1 MISGIQSKPNNKTYT
16 YFISCSSRNK
26 NNGKSLNQDDIQIQ
40 NIDETNEIS
49 ISLEVNPANSGR
61 DHPQGEYKP
70 NNESPSENFAN
81 NHLSL
86 PSSRKGKEVATKD
99 MTRSKNDI
107 YDFGTNANSLSPNR
121 VRFNLKNS
129 FREFFYLDDD
139 DTKDRKMPQKQRLRK
154 LSPASLGSPYGN
166 WKKRKRIRKTS
177 EQRNKEL
184 FDKKADKSIRSSV
197 LCIYI
202 AVTFF
207 ILTMPSNI
215 RGSVIPID
223 KHHFFWNDDVV
234 ALTNF
239 FEGLNYSCNFLIYC
253 VANSIIRKQ
262 YKNDVG
268 IFVAFFVNLKQRIIN
283 VFMR

>member
-1 MISGIQSKPNNKTYT
+1 M
-16 YFISCSSRNK
+16 
-26 NNGKSLNQDDIQIQ
+26 NQDNIQ
-40 NIDETNEIS
+40 NQNINETNEIS
-49 ISLEVNPANSGR
+49 ISLEFNSANFDK
-61 DHPQGEYKP
+61 DHQQGEHKS
-70 NNESPSENFAN
+70 NNECQSQNSSNY
-81 NHLSL
+81 HLSL
-86 PSSRKGKEVATKD
+86 PSSRKEKEGAAKD
-99 MTRSKNDI
+99 MTMSKNDSNH
-107 YDFGTNANSLSPNR
+107 FGPNFNSLSPNR

-139 DTKDRKMPQKQRLRK
+139 DTKDRKIPQKQRLRK

-202 AVTFF
+202 AITFF
-207 ILTMPSNI
+207 VLTMPSNI

-223 KHHFFWNDDVV
+223 KHIFFWNDDVV

-239 FEGLNYSCNFLIYC
+239 LEGLNYSCNFLIYC

-262 YKNDVG
+262 YKND
-268 IFVAFFVNLKQRIIN
+268 INTCLAFFVNLKQRIIN

>member
-1 MISGIQSKPNNKTYT
+1 MNQENIQS
-16 YFISCSSRNK
+16 
-26 NNGKSLNQDDIQIQ
+26 Q
-40 NIDETNEIS
+40 NIDESNEIS
-49 ISLEVNPANSGR
+49 ISLELNPANVDKEHQR
-61 DHPQGEYKP
+61 EENKLH
-70 NNESPSENFAN
+70 NESPLENSSEY
-81 NHLSL
+81 HLSV
-86 PSSRKGKEVATKD
+86 PSRGKEKGDATKE
-99 MTRSKNDI
+99 MTMSKNNSN
-107 YDFGTNANSLSPNR
+107 DFGDNLNSLSPNR

-129 FREFFYLDDD
+129 FREFFYLDDE

-202 AVTFF
+202 AITFF
-207 ILTMPSNI
+207 TLTMPSNI

-223 KHHFFWNDDVV
+223 KYNFFWNDDVV

-239 FEGLNYSCNFLIYC
+239 LEGLNYSCNFLIYC

-262 YKNDVG
+262 YKNDVN
-268 IFVAFFVNLKQRIIN
+268 ACLTFFVNLKQRIIN
-283 VFMR
+283 IFKR

>member
-1 MISGIQSKPNNKTYT
+1 MS
-16 YFISCSSRNK
+16 
-26 NNGKSLNQDDIQIQ
+26 QDDIQNQ

-49 ISLEVNPANSGR
+49 ISLEFNPVNGAR
-61 DHPQGEYKP
+61 DHQQGENKS
-70 NNESPSENFAN
+70 NNESPSQNPSDY
-81 NHLSL
+81 HSSL
-86 PSSRKGKEVATKD
+86 PSSKKEKEGAIKD
-99 MTRSKNDI
+99 MTMSKNDSN
-107 YDFGTNANSLSPNR
+107 DFGPNLNSLSPNR

-202 AVTFF
+202 AITFF

-223 KHHFFWNDDVV
+223 KHDFFWSDDVV

-239 FEGLNYSCNFLIYC
+239 LEGLNYSCNFLIYC

-262 YKNDVG
+262 YRNDVNTCLTF
-268 IFVAFFVNLKQRIIN
+268 ILNLKQRIIKL
-283 VFMR
+283 FKR

>member
-1 MISGIQSKPNNKTYT
+1 MSLA
-16 YFISCSSRNK
+16 SS
-26 NNGKSLNQDDIQIQ
+26 
-40 NIDETNEIS
+40 T
-49 ISLEVNPANSGR
+49 
-61 DHPQGEYKP
+61 
-70 NNESPSENFAN
+70 
-81 NHLSL
+81 
-86 PSSRKGKEVATKD
+86 KEKEGATKGRS
-99 MTRSKNDI
+99 MSKNDSN
-107 YDFGTNANSLSPNR
+107 DFGANLNSLSPNR

-202 AVTFF
+202 AITFF

-223 KHHFFWNDDVV
+223 KHDFFWNDNVV

-239 FEGLNYSCNFLIYC
+239 LEGLNYSCNFLIYC

-262 YKNDVG
+262 YKNDVSTCLT
-268 IFVAFFVNLKQRIIN
+268 FFVNLKQTIIK
-283 VFMR
+283 VFKR